1 MIKYLFEHPRLQA
14 LMIVLLC
21 VSGLAAIS
29 SLPRTE
35 DPRITNRFAS
45 VTTFL
50 PGASAERIEVQ
61 LSEVLEQKLKAQQEI
76 KLIVST
82 SRPGISVLSIELKD
96 NVIDPIP
103 IWSRLRDLLAD
114 VQTQLPT
121 QASTPLLDDEKG
133 YAYTRIF
140 ALTGNSPEVS
150 LATINRYAKELQ
162 SKLRNVSGVE
172 VVHFFGK
179 PEEEVLV
186 EINAHKAALAN
197 ISIQQIAMA
206 LKGADAKVAAGTLI
220 NNQTQIQLEL
230 IGAFDSITRI
240 EQIPLISTATGSQ
253 YQLSD
258 LASIKKSIKTPEF
271 DIALINGQPGIF
283 VAARMLPGLR
293 IDKFSKSVDE
303 SKKLFLQNLPEQI
316 QLKDIFNQQQYTEN
330 RLGELINNIL
340 VGFIIIL
347 SVLMLT
353 LGFKAAIIVGTAL
366 PLTVLFTLVTM
377 QYYGLP
383 IHQMSVTGLVV
394 ALGIMV
400 DNAIVMTDSIQRYRQ
415 QGYSALKAVQ
425 TAVSHFW
432 MPLLGSTLTT
442 ILAFAPIVLMPGP
455 AGEFVG
461 GIALSVI
468 FALIG
473 SYLISHTLIAVFAG
487 QFINGNE
494 PNTIWGRGIRLP
506 KLSEKFYA
514 SLKWSLNHPKRTL
527 SLVFILPALGFFSAG
542 QLTEQFFPPSDR
554 DMFHIEMR
562 LSPSSSIENT
572 KQTTLEVD
580 RFIRQFEGIEKLD
593 WMIGNNFPSFY
604 YNIKPRSR
612 GATNYAQAMVK
623 VPDFKIANKLI
634 PELQTALDIAFP
646 QAQIIVRKLEQG
658 PPFNAPIEMRIYG
671 PNLDTLNLLGLELRT
686 LLIAHKNITQTRS
699 TLMSGNPKLWLK
711 ADEIA
716 LKQSGL
722 TLNDLANQLQSQ
734 YHGIIAGSI
743 IEQTETIPVRV
754 RVSDSDRSSTL
765 ALNSTNF
772 MSNQSLNVEAFTEL
786 SLKPSRGSI
795 ERRNGERVNV
805 VEGYLKTGI
814 IPQSVLSDFQNILAN
829 SDFKLPPGYTLEI
842 GGESQKR
849 NEAVG
854 QLIASVGII
863 AVLLLTVLVVSFNS
877 FTTTF
882 LIIINAIQAAMLGL
896 LSVYLGGFPFGFT
909 VIIGLLGLMGLAI
922 NAAIVILSE
931 LRATNAGTDQD
942 KIIAAVMTSSRHIT
956 STTITTVGGFMPLIL
971 AGGGFWPPFAVSIA
985 GGTALTTILS
995 FYFVPVAFKLMMG
1008 RKTKTDMDAK
1018 AEIIPAN

>member
-1 MIKYLFEHPRLQA
+1 MIKYLFEHGRLQA
-14 LMIVLLC
+14 LIIALLC

-29 SLPRTE
+29 SLPITE

-50 PGASAERIEVQ
+50 PGASAERIEAQ
-61 LSEVLEQKLKAQQEI
+61 LSEKLEQKLKSQQEV
-76 KLIVST
+76 KLIIST
-82 SRPGISVLSIELKD
+82 SRPGISVLSIELND
-96 NVIDPIP
+96 NVQNPLP

-114 VQTQLPT
+114 VQSELPA

-140 ALTGNSPEVS
+140 ALTGKTSELPLTTLS
-150 LATINRYAKELQ
+150 RYAKELQ
-162 SKLRNVSGVE
+162 STLRNVSGVE
-172 VVHFFGK
+172 IVHFFGK
-179 PEEEVLV
+179 PEEEILV
-186 EINAHKAALAN
+186 EVNAQKAALSQ
-197 ISIQQIAMA
+197 ISIQQIALA
-206 LKGADAKVAAGTLI
+206 LQGADAKVAAGTLT
-220 NNQTQIQLEL
+220 NQHTQIQLE
-230 IGAFDSITRI
+230 ITGAFDSISRI
-240 EQIPLISTATGSQ
+240 QKIPLISNETGAQ

-258 LASIKKSIKTPEF
+258 LAKVQRAIKKPEF
-271 DIALINGQPGIF
+271 DIALIDGKKGIY

-293 IDKFSKSVDE
+293 IDNFSKKINTSIA
-303 SKKLFLQNLPEQI
+303 LFSQKLPEQV
-316 QLKDIFNQQQYTEN
+316 QLKNIFDQKQYTEN
-330 RLGELINNIL
+330 RLGELVNNIL
-340 VGFIIIL
+340 VGFVIIL
-347 SVLMLT
+347 SVLLLT
-353 LGFKAAIIVGTAL
+353 LGFKAALIVGTAL

-415 QGYSALKAVQ
+415 QGYSPLKAVQ

-487 QFINGNE
+487 QFINGKE
-494 PNTIWGRGIRLP
+494 RNTIWGRGIRLP
-506 KLSEKFYA
+506 KLTSKFQA
-514 SLKWSLNHPKRTL
+514 SLKWTLMNPKQTL
-527 SLVFILPALGFFSAG
+527 LLVFILPVLGFLSAG

-554 DMFHIEMR
+554 DMFHIEVR
-562 LSPSSSIENT
+562 LTPSSSITNT
-572 KQTTLEVD
+572 KQTTLEID
-580 RFIRQFEGIEKLD
+580 KYIRKFDGIEKLD
-593 WMIGNNFPSFY
+593 WMVGNNFPSFY
-604 YNIKPRSR
+604 YNMKPRSR

-623 VPDFKIANKLI
+623 TPDFETANKLI
-634 PELQTALDIAFP
+634 PKLQTELDKAFP
-646 QAQIIVRKLEQG
+646 QAQIIIRKLEQG

-671 PNLDTLNLLGLELRT
+671 PNLDTLNQLGLELRT
-686 LLIAHKNITQTRS
+686 LLTAHSNVIQTRS

-722 TLNDLANQLQSQ
+722 TLTALANQLQSQ

-743 IEQTETIPVRV
+743 IEHTETIPVRV
-754 RVSDSDRSSTL
+754 RVADIDRSSTS
-765 ALNSTNF
+765 ALNSTSF
-772 MSNQSLNVEAFTEL
+772 VSSQALNIETFTEL
-786 SLKPSRGSI
+786 TLKPSRGSI

-805 VEGYLKTGI
+805 IEGYLKTGI
-814 IPQSVLSDFQNILAN
+814 IPQTVLNDFQQTLAN
-829 SDFKLPPGYTLEI
+829 SDFKVPPGYRLEI

-854 QLIASVGII
+854 QLITSVGII
-863 AVLLLTVLVVSFNS
+863 IVLLLTVLVVSFNS
-877 FTTTF
+877 FTTTL
-882 LIIINAIQAAMLGL
+882 LIMVNAAQAAMLGL

-909 VIIGLLGLMGLAI
+909 VIIALLGLMGLAI
-922 NAAIVILSE
+922 NASIVILSE
-931 LRATNAGTDQD
+931 LRATRAGTDQD
-942 KIIAAVMTSSRHIT
+942 KIIAAVMKSSRHIT

-971 AGGGFWPPFAVSIA
+971 AGGGFWPPFAVAIA

-995 FYFVPVAFKLMMG
+995 FYFVPVAFKLMMT
-1008 RKTKTDMDAK
+1008 RKLLLTKSIAADSIK
-1018 AEIIPAN
+1018 V

>member
-50 PGASAERIEVQ
+50 PGASAERIEAQ
-61 LSEVLEQKLKAQQEI
+61 LSEVLEQKLKSQQEI

-96 NVIDPIP
+96 KIIDPIP

-114 VQTQLPT
+114 VKPLLPA
-121 QASTPLLDDEKG
+121 QASTPQLDDEKG

-140 ALTGNSPEVS
+140 ALTGQTPQVS
-150 LATINRYAKELQ
+150 LSTINRYAKELQ

-172 VVHFFGK
+172 IVHFFGK
-179 PEEEVLV
+179 PEEEILV
-186 EINAHKAALAN
+186 EINAHKASLAN
-197 ISIQQIAMA
+197 ISVQQIANA
-206 LKGADAKVAAGTLI
+206 LQGADSKVAAGTLV
-220 NNQTQIQLEL
+220 NNKTQIQLEL
-230 IGAFDSITRI
+230 TGAFDSITRI
-240 EQIPLISTATGSQ
+240 EQIPITSSESGSQ

-258 LASIKKSIKTPEF
+258 LANITKSIKTPQF
-271 DIALINGQPGIF
+271 DIALIDGQPGIY

-293 IDKFSKSVDE
+293 IDTFSKNIDDSIE
-303 SKKLFLQNLPEQI
+303 LFLQNLPEQV

-415 QGYSALKAVQ
+415 QGYTALKAVQ

-506 KLSEKFYA
+506 KLSKKFTA
-514 SLKWSLNHPKRTL
+514 SLKWSLDHPKRTL
-527 SLVFILPALGFFSAG
+527 SLVFILPVLGFLSAG

-572 KQTTLEVD
+572 KLTTLEID
-580 RFIRQFEGIEKLD
+580 RFIRQYEGIEKLD

-612 GATNYAQAMVK
+612 GAANYAQAMVK
-623 VPDFKIANKLI
+623 VPNFKVANKLI
-634 PELQTALDIAFP
+634 PKLQTELDIAFP

-671 PNLDTLNLLGLELRT
+671 PNLDTLNILGLELRT
-686 LLIAHKNITQTRS
+686 LLIAHQNVTQTRS

-754 RVSDSDRSSTL
+754 RVSDLDRSSTG

-772 MSNQSLNVEAFTEL
+772 LANQSLNIEAFTEL

-814 IPQSVLSDFQNILAN
+814 IPQSVLSDFQEVLAN

-863 AVLLLTVLVVSFNS
+863 AVLLITVLVVSFNS

-882 LIIINAIQAAMLGL
+882 LILINAVQAAMLGL
-896 LSVYLGGFPFGFT
+896 LSVFLGGFPFGFT

-931 LRATNAGTDQD
+931 LRATQAGSDHD
-942 KIIAAVMTSSRHIT
+942 KIIAAVMNSSRHIT

-995 FYFVPVAFKLMMG
+995 FYFVPVAYKLLTA
-1008 RKTKTDMDAK
+1008 RKCKVSNMPTSTVSATS
-1018 AEIIPAN
+1018 